1 VKLNVVVITSTRKF
15 NEVPTSSRC
24 MLVVK
29 LKTKKKKS
37 KSKLLRTLIGFSN
50 GIEKKKL
57 KKKLP
62 QR

>member
-1 VKLNVVVITSTRKF
+1 
-15 NEVPTSSRC
+15 
-24 MLVVK
+24 MLVVQ
-29 LKTKKKKS
+29 LKTKKKKIKVKIVKNPNTVS
-37 KSKLLRTLIGFSN
+37 GFSN